1 MTRITELKEAELESR
16 ESRYYRDAGTCFVPG
31 QRQRWWRP
39 AQKAAVRAHRLTLQK
54 AVWPL
59 GTGLYSVG
67 LLFLVASSG
76 NNMFFV
82 SCCCFCALPA
92 GLERKHIFSV
102 RFSRCWNISS
112 FLPKN
117 SPIWKHVY
125 SGLHRHSYP
134 PNRTS
139 QKYPQ
144 YATSGRVR
152 AFGWS
157 SFCSLRSDE
166 WITWMFWFIQSNL
179 QAFGRVSS
187 LQPVGSPEAKKQ
199 PKKTMRDNLMDGDNS
214 RVCIRPLWH
223 SNDLQ

>member
-1 MTRITELKEAELESR
+1 MTRITELKEAESESR

-112 FLPKN
+112 FPPKN
-117 SPIWKHVY
+117 LTDLKTCLQRATPPQLSAEQNEPKIPTIRYIQESPGIWMEFLFLVALGWMNHVDVLIY
-125 SGLHRHSYP
+125 TVKP
-134 PNRTS
+134 TS
-139 QKYPQ
+139 IRE
-144 YATSGRVR
+144 S
-152 AFGWS
+152 FFS
-157 SFCSLRSDE
+157 SACRFARS
-166 WITWMFWFIQSNL
+166 
-179 QAFGRVSS
+179 
-187 LQPVGSPEAKKQ
+187 
-199 PKKTMRDNLMDGDNS
+199 KKTTKKNDAWQLDG
-214 RVCIRPLWH
+214 WW
-223 SNDLQ
+223 

>member
-1 MTRITELKEAELESR
+1 MTRITELKEAESESR

-76 NNMFFV
+76 NNMFLCLVVVFV
-82 SCCCFCALPA
+82 HSQQDWR
-92 GLERKHIFSV
+92 ENIFLV
-102 RFSRCWNISS
+102 FV
-112 FLPKN
+112 FPGVETFQAFPPKT

-144 YATSGRVR
+144 YATSRRVW

-157 SFCSLRSDE
+157 SFSSLRSDE
-166 WITWMFWFIQSNL
+166 WITGMFWFIQSNL